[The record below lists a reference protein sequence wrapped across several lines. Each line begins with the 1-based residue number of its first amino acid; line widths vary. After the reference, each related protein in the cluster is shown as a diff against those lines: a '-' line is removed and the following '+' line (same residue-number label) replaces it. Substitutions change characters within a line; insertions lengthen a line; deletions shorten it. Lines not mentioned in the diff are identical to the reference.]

1 MTYDVVV
8 AGAGPVGLFLAA
20 ELRLGG
26 ASVLVLE
33 RERDPV
39 RPAKAGSMGARAL
52 NVPTVAA
59 LHLRGLL
66 PEVRKAALFWFD
78 AESPPG
84 EPDPD
89 ASPVFVGHFAGID
102 LRADRLDFADPDVT
116 PDPLGAGVVAQQDLE
131 NVLAAHAAGLGVEI
145 RRGVALTGFEAD
157 GAGVTI
163 RTGEGQVRAGWLVG
177 CDGGRSTVRKLAGFG
192 FPGADAVFTGRQAI
206 VEMTGDEG
214 LVRGDWQRSAAGSY
228 VVGGW
233 GEDAGLRI
241 HTVEFVPPE
250 DRDAEITAGELEA
263 SLRRVSGVDVTITKV
278 HAATRYADTTR
289 QAETYRR
296 GRVLLAGDAAHVH
309 SPAGGQGLN
318 LGLGDAL
325 NLGWKLASVAR
336 GFAPET
342 LLETYTAERHPI
354 GAWVQDWTLAQTA
367 VSHPGDPRAEAM
379 RGVLTELLDTPQGT
393 TYVVKK
399 ISGAWQRYDLAGD
412 HPLIGTRAPEM
423 ALTDGTRFTDHT
435 RHGQAIVLDGLGGAA
450 AEVAAKWGDRV
461 AAVRARPVEYA
472 DTPVA
477 AFIRPDGYVAWAG
490 HFESDVDGLEAV
502 VATWLG

>member
-39 RPAKAGSMGARAL
+39 RPAKEGSMGARAV
-52 NVPTVAA
+52 NTPTVAA

-66 PEVRKAALFWFD
+66 PAVREAALFWFD
-78 AESPPG
+78 GDPPPG

-89 ASPVFVGHFAGID
+89 APPVFIGHFAGID
-102 LRADRLDFADPDVT
+102 LRADRLDFTDPELA
-116 PDPLGAGVVAQQDLE
+116 PDPLGAGVIAQQDLE
-131 NVLAAHAAGLGVEI
+131 NILAAQAGRLGVEI
-145 RRGVALTGFEAD
+145 RRGVALTGFEPD
-157 GAGVTI
+157 GEGVTI
-163 RTGEGQVRAGWLVG
+163 RTGDSPVRASWLVG
-177 CDGGRSTVRKLAGFG
+177 CDGGRSTVRKLADFG
-192 FPGADAVFTGRQAI
+192 FPGVDPVFTGRQAI
-206 VEMTGDEG
+206 VEMTGDDGLAREG
-214 LVRGDWQRSAAGSY
+214 WRRSAAGAY

-233 GEDAGLRI
+233 GADVAPRI

-278 HAATRYADTTR
+278 HAATRYADATR
-289 QAETYRR
+289 QADTYRR

-336 GFAPET
+336 SFAPET
-342 LLETYTAERHPI
+342 LLDTYTAERHPI

-367 VSHPGDPRAEAM
+367 VSRPDDPRAEAM
-379 RGVLTELLDTPQGT
+379 RAVLAELLDTPQAT
-393 TYVVKK
+393 TYVLKK
-399 ISGAWQRYDLAGD
+399 ITGAWQRYDLPGD
-412 HPLIGTRAPEM
+412 HPLIGTRAPDL
-423 ALTDGTRFTDHT
+423 ALTDGSKLSDHT
-435 RHGQAIVLDGLGGAA
+435 GQGSAVLLDGLGGAA

-461 AAVRARPVEYA
+461 VAVAARPVQYA
-472 DTPVA
+472 DTPIATFV
-477 AFIRPDGYVAWAG
+477 RPDGYVAWAG
-490 HFESDVDGLEAV
+490 FEQSDVDGLV
-502 VATWLG
+502 VVLETWLG